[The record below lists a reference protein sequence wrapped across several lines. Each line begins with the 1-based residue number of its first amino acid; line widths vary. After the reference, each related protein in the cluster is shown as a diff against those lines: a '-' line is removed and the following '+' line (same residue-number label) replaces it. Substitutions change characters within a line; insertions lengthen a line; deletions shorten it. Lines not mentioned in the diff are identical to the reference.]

1 MKILLAGLTEIAE
14 MAGVTTQL
22 ASNWSTRS
30 PTFPKP
36 IAELR
41 SGKIWDRRQVL
52 AWLQANHLARDMAP
66 IKAEELFTEG
76 VTYSLS
82 DIRAQLGGETMSYL
96 PQHGSQIVCGRF
108 DRSMNPRAPRE
119 VLVGNLTKV
128 VRKARLL
135 IAQGGS
141 IPVFIK
147 EKTDTWSFQGLMK
160 AVRFD
165 TSSARIASAAAS
177 AGRKDPI
184 AGILDFVRIG
194 ETAPEFTES
203 DLFPSSLAVT
213 NPPTPASGDRMPA
226 IPTYEK
232 SRLWFIRDVIE
243 PLQDQQQFA
252 VRVTGVGLFVM
263 SKADFYLEFP
273 NVVTSKSY
281 LDNGHY
287 HYPTL
292 PERAHKYMRS

>member
-22 ASNWSTRS
+22 ASNWSNRS
-30 PTFPKP
+30 PSFPQP

-41 SGKIWDRRQVL
+41 SGKIWDRTQVL
-52 AWLQANHLARDMAP
+52 AWLQANHLAKDMAP
-66 IKAEELFTEG
+66 IRSEELFTEG
-76 VTYSLS
+76 ATYSLS
-82 DIRAQLGGETMSYL
+82 EIRAQLGGEVMSYL
-96 PQHGSQIVCGRF
+96 PQRGSQIVCGRF

-119 VLVGNLTKV
+119 VLVGNLAKV

-141 IPVFIK
+141 IPVFVK
-147 EKTDTWSFQGLMK
+147 ERADTWSFQGLMQ

-165 TSSARIASAAAS
+165 TSPARVESAAAS
-177 AGRKDPI
+177 AGRDDLI
-184 AGILDFVRIG
+184 AGILDFVRTG
-194 ETAPEFTES
+194 EVDLKFTES
-203 DLFPSSLAVT
+203 DPPPSTLEVT
-213 NPPTPASGDRMPA
+213 NQPPPSSGDRMPA

-252 VRVTGVGLFVM
+252 IRVTGVGLFVM
-263 SKADFYLEFP
+263 TKADFYLEFP
-273 NVVTSKSY
+273 NVVSSKSY
-281 LDNGHY
+281 RDKGHY

-292 PERAHKYMRS
+292 PERAHKFMRT

>member
-1 MKILLAGLTEIAE
+1 MKIQLAGLTEIAE

-22 ASNWSTRS
+22 ASNWSNRS
-30 PTFPKP
+30 LSFPKP

-41 SGKIWDRRQVL
+41 SGKIWDRTQVL
-52 AWLQANHLARDMAP
+52 AWLQANYLAKDMAP
-66 IKAEELFTEG
+66 PNAEDLFTEG
-76 VTYSLS
+76 ATYSLS
-82 DIRAQLGGETMSYL
+82 EIRAQLGGETMSYL
-96 PQHGSQIVCGRF
+96 PQRGSQIVCGRF
-108 DRSMNPRAPRE
+108 DRSMNPQAPRE
-119 VLVGNLTKV
+119 VLVGNLPKV

-135 IAQGGS
+135 IDQGGS

-147 EKTDTWSFQGLMK
+147 EKADTWSFQGLMQ

-165 TSSARIASAAAS
+165 TSSARIDSATVS

-194 ETAPEFTES
+194 EAPPES
-203 DLFPSSLAVT
+203 IEPYSL
-213 NPPTPASGDRMPA
+213 PTPREEPTQLPTPSGDHMPA

-243 PLQDQQQFA
+243 PLEAHQQFA
-252 VRVTGVGLFVM
+252 VRVTDVGLFVM
-263 SKADFYLEFP
+263 SKADFYSTFA
-273 NVVTSKSY
+273 NVVSSKSY
-281 LDNGHY
+281 RNKGHY

-292 PERAHKYMRS
+292 PERDNRFLRK